1 MLWKKKPKLESTISM
16 NDIAARLREFILDS
30 QIQNG
35 HELSV
40 ILGCPKISDEI
51 AEREEEESEIRVSK
65 ISHLIPLLY
74 AQAHALAEGAIEF
87 QRSNVSDELKGMPDE
102 IWWESRKMMEQIS
115 LSVLVGSV
123 SQLVD
128 LGLVE
133 LPKKRKKK

>member
-1 MLWKKKPKLESTISM
+1 MIRKRKPKVEPTLTM
-16 NDIAARLREFILDS
+16 NDVAARLREFILDS

-51 AEREEEESEIRVSK
+51 AEREEEESERRVSK

-87 QRSNVSDELKGMPDE
+87 QRSNVTEELKNMPNE

-115 LSVLVGSV
+115 LSVLVGSI
-123 SQLVD
+123 SQLVE

>member
-1 MLWKKKPKLESTISM
+1 MMRKRKRKAEQVLTM
-16 NDIAARLREFILDS
+16 NDVAARLREFILDS

-35 HELSV
+35 HELST
-40 ILGCPKISDEI
+40 ILGCPKISDEL
-51 AEREEEESEIRVSK
+51 AEREEEESEKRVAK

-87 QRSNVSDELKGMPDE
+87 QRNNVTDELKAMPNE

-115 LSVLVGSV
+115 LSVLVGSI
-123 SQLVD
+123 SQLVE
-128 LGLVE
+128 LELLE

>member
-1 MLWKKKPKLESTISM
+1 MWKKKPKISATISM

-51 AEREEEESEIRVSK
+51 AEREEEESEIRVAK

-87 QRSNVSDELKGMPDE
+87 QRSNVAEELKNMPDE
-102 IWWESRKMMEQIS
+102 IWWESRKMMEQVSMSAIMGAIS
-115 LSVLVGSV
+115 QMIDMGMLDV
-123 SQLVD
+123 
-128 LGLVE
+128 
-133 LPKKRKKK
+133 PKKKRKRK